1 MTNLIVN
8 ADDFGLTEDINRG
21 IVDGFNN
28 GIITSASLIATMP
41 AFQHA
46 VGLARENPD
55 LDTGVHLSLT
65 VGTPCSNSTR
75 LAPILKDGE
84 FIRSYV
90 HVIRSIYANRIHMR
104 DIENE
109 LSAQIAKI
117 KEAGIEISHVDS
129 HQHIHMVPCL
139 FKLMVTLIKE
149 LQIRFV
155 RIPDELVSAKQ
166 LATTK
171 GWGLF
176 VLGLIG
182 RVSRRR
188 LLRAKLNTTDYF
200 WGLSC
205 SEAMSLN
212 DLTHTLKSLKPGVN
226 ELMCHPGYDDG
237 TLDPVY
243 GSPSFRQEEL
253 AALTYRKVFEVIR
266 QRGIQLTNYRKV
278 WSQ

>member
-8 ADDFGLTEDINRG
+8 ADDFGLTEGINRG

-46 VGLARENPD
+46 VGLAMENPD
-55 LDTGVHLSLT
+55 LDIGVHLSLT
-65 VGTPCSNSTR
+65 VGRPCSNSTR
-75 LAPILKDGE
+75 LAPILKEGE
-84 FIRSYV
+84 FIRSYF
-90 HVIRSIYANRIHMR
+90 HVIRSIYANRIHMG

-109 LSAQIAKI
+109 ISAQISKI
-117 KEAGIEISHVDS
+117 KEAGLEISHVDS

-139 FKLMVTLIKE
+139 FKLMITLMKE
-149 LQIRFV
+149 LQIPFV
-155 RIPDELVSAKQ
+155 RIPDELVSTKQ
-166 LATTK
+166 LVTTK

-182 RVSRRR
+182 RVSRKKV
-188 LLRAKLNTTDYF
+188 LRARLDTTDYF

-205 SEAMSLN
+205 SEAMSLD
-212 DLTHTLKSLKPGVN
+212 DLTHILRSLRPGIN
-226 ELMCHPGYDDG
+226 ELMCHPGYNDG

-243 GSPSFRQEEL
+243 GGPSFRQEEL
-253 AALTYRKVFEVIR
+253 AALTYQEVFELLK
-266 QRGIQLTNYRKV
+266 QRGIQLTNYREIL
-278 WSQ
+278 SQ

>member
-1 MTNLIVN
+1 VTNLIVN

-41 AFQHA
+41 AFPHA
-46 VGLARENPD
+46 VGLAMENPD
-55 LDTGVHLSLT
+55 LDIGVHLSLT
-65 VGTPCSNSTR
+65 VGRPCSNSTR

-84 FIRSYV
+84 FTRSYL
-90 HVIRSIYANRIHMR
+90 HVIRNIYANRIHMG
-104 DIENE
+104 DVENE
-109 LSAQIAKI
+109 ISAQITKI
-117 KEAGIEISHVDS
+117 REAGLEISHVDS

-149 LQIRFV
+149 LQIPFV
-155 RIPDELVSAKQ
+155 RIPDELVSTKQ

-171 GWGLF
+171 GRGLF

-212 DLTHTLKSLKPGVN
+212 DLTHILSSLKPGVN
-226 ELMCHPGYDDG
+226 ELMCHPGYNDG

-243 GSPSFRQEEL
+243 GSPSFRQKEL
-253 AALTYRKVFEVIR
+253 AALTYRKVSEVIR
-266 QRGIQLTNYRKV
+266 QSGIQLTNYRKV
-278 WSQ
+278 LSQ